1 MQARPDPVHALGGYR
16 ARTGE
21 SPVWNDADGIVC
33 WLDIDRALLV
43 RTDPATGQSETT
55 PLPSRPGALL
65 SAADVGLV
73 VTLASGV
80 WALSADGD
88 LRQLAPNPH
97 PGTRMNDAAVDPVGR
112 LWFSTLAMAG
122 GDGRVHCL
130 AGREVT
136 TDVVTGLGTPNGLA
150 FSPGGDRMYLSDS
163 RADSQGIWVYDYD
176 LETGQPTSRRMF
188 FDPRGKTGRPDG
200 ATVDATGHYWFA
212 AVGGGEVVCLSP
224 GGAILRRISLPVS
237 RPTKPVFGGPAL
249 DRLFVTS
256 IATEGEPLSGAVF
269 EVRGPGFR
277 GQPPAVVGASPTSA
291 P

>member
-1 MQARPDPVHALGGYR
+1 MRVGPDPVCALGSYR

-21 SPVWNDADGIVC
+21 SPVWDDAGRVVF

-43 RTDPATGQSETT
+43 RTDPATGQTETT
-55 PLPSRPGALL
+55 PLPARPGALL
-65 SAADVGLV
+65 PAADGGLV
-73 VTLASGV
+73 VTLATGV
-80 WALSADGD
+80 WALPASGS
-88 LRQLAPNPH
+88 LRQLVPNPH
-97 PGTRMNDAAVDPVGR
+97 PGTRMNDAAVDLAGR

-130 AGREVT
+130 ADGRVT
-136 TDVVTGLGTPNGLA
+136 ADVVTGLGTPNGLA

-163 RADSQGIWVYDYD
+163 RADSQGIWVFDYD
-176 LETGQPTSRRMF
+176 LATGRPTDRQTF
-188 FDPRGKTGRPDG
+188 FDPRGQTGRPDG

-224 GGAILRRISLPVS
+224 DGAIARRIALPVS
-237 RPTKPVFGGPAL
+237 RPTKPVFGGAVL

-256 IATEGEPLSGAVF
+256 IATEHEALSGALF
-269 EVRGPGFR
+269 EIGVTGLR
-277 GQPPAVVGASPTSA
+277 GQRAAVVCTSPTSA